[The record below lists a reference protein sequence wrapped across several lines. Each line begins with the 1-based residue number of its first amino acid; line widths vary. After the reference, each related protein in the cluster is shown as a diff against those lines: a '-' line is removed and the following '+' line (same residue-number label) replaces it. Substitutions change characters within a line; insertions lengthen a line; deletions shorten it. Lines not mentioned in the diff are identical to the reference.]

1 MIKEY
6 KRKCGE
12 DMWDYLVAQDDVG
25 IDRIFRKY
33 YGKVEDVKM
42 DIRTLQ
48 DEIVKLERETTTTS
62 TNQT

>member
-48 DEIVKLERETTTTS
+48 DEIVKLERETTS